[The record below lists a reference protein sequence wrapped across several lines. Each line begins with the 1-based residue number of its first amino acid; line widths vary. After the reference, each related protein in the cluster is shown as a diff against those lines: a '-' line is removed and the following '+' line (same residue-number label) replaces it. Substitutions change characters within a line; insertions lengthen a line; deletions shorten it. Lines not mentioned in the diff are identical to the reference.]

1 MSKNNKT
8 QIIGLIIGSLIS
20 SVIVSRMLKK
30 EMEEI
35 RKRDKEAI
43 QQTDDL
49 FKSIKNKM
57 IDEMTGDFFDR
68 YK

>member
-8 QIIGLIIGSLIS
+8 QLIGLIIGSLIS

-35 RKRDKEAI
+35 RKREEEAI